1 MTTTRTIPKPDPD
14 REPMKVNVFWF
25 AQTCPTTLAP
35 MFPYLDEGSIVP
47 CVATFRGA
55 PGKTYSRFQH
65 FNTVDE
71 VAMVW
76 GASGAQRRGVGLIHV
91 GPKLHMVQP
100 MEHADSPDDTGLM
113 VITQR
118 QAIGKE
124 QREEVRFVCEKCDRR
139 LFMYE
144 LDATPVKRGT
154 KQAAGTFGFK
164 TIIESCEAARRF
176 NADESART
184 CKHCGHVNA
193 PFPIEAWAW
202 EIYANQSAIAKIGSQ
217 SLEETRKAPPPP
229 RPAGAPANASG
240 GD

>member
-1 MTTTRTIPKPDPD
+1 MTTRTIPTPDPD
-14 REPMKVNVFWF
+14 REPMKANVFAF
-25 AQTCPTTLAP
+25 AQSCPVTLAP
-35 MFPYLDEGSIVP
+35 MFPYLDEGAIVP

-55 PGKTYSRFQH
+55 PGKSYGRFQH

-71 VAMVW
+71 VAVVW

-100 MEHADSPDDTGLM
+100 METAESPDDTGLI

-139 LFMYE
+139 LFLYE
-144 LDATPVKRGT
+144 LDATPAKRGT
-154 KQAAGTFGFK
+154 KQAAGTYAFK
-164 TIIESCEAARRF
+164 TVLESCEAARRF
-176 NADESART
+176 NADEAART

-193 PFPIEAWAW
+193 PFPIDAWAW
-202 EIYANQSAIAKIGSQ
+202 EIYANQSAIARIGSQ
-217 SLEETRKAPPPP
+217 SLEETRKSPPPQ
-229 RPAGAPANASG
+229 RPAGPSTNAGG